1 MIKNIDKLLLKY
13 NAQMYADLE
22 NIVNINSFSS
32 NLEGINNALEAIVNI
47 AKKNDIDLT
56 TVYSSKKTRPHLM
69 YGAEKEKDYF
79 AFVGHFDTV
88 HSPSSDFNQ
97 YIDDGKTIKG
107 PGTNDMKA
115 GLIVAMYSF
124 AILKKLYPERDLPI
138 KILFNSDEEIGS
150 TDSQEIIE
158 KEFINAKAGFIFE
171 PGRPKGEIVT
181 RRKGIATLDIEVIG
195 KPAHSGV
202 APWDGINSLL
212 ASCEIIQK
220 LEALNDYENGIIVG
234 CNQLNCG
241 IARNVVPPYSKISV
255 DIRFKAMKQKDILF
269 TKIKNILI
277 EKNSAGAEVK
287 YDLKLNRPPLE
298 MTKESSLLS
307 ELYRETSNQ
316 VGYDCEE
323 ISTGGG
329 SDGNFLSAMGIPTI
343 DGLGAV
349 GDFSHTK
356 KEYIKK
362 ASLAY
367 RTKIFVLF
375 MIKLLEKN

>member
-1 MIKNIDKLLLKY
+1 MIENIDKLLLKY
-13 NAQMYADLE
+13 KSQMYADLE
-22 NIVNINSFSS
+22 NIININSFSS
-32 NLEGINNALEAIVNI
+32 NLEGIDNALEAIVNI

-69 YGAEKEKDYF
+69 YGVEKEKDYF

-97 YIDDGKTIKG
+97 YIDDGEIIKG

-115 GLIVAMYSF
+115 GLIVAIYSF

-181 RRKGIATLDIEVIG
+181 RRKGIATLDVEVIG

-241 IARNVVPPYSKISV
+241 IARNVVPPHSKILV
-255 DIRFKAMKQKDILF
+255 DVRFEAMSQKDILF
-269 TKIKNILI
+269 GKIKNILT
-277 EKNSAGAEVK
+277 EKNGVGAEVK
-287 YDLKLNRPPLE
+287 YNLKLNRPPLE

-307 ELYRETSNQ
+307 KLYRNTSKQ

-362 ASLAY
+362 ESLVY